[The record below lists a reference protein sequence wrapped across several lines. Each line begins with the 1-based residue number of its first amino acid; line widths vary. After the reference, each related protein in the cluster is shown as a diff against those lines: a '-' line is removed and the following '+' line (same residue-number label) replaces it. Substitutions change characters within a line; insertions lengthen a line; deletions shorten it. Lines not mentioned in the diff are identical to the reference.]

1 MDFSNDDFL
10 NWVLQQTEI
19 ELPQQPLLNPQETQK
34 QQPAGSNNET
44 MAATT
49 APYTLTFDNAQPTPD
64 LDMLFTPQQWDQ
76 GIPLINSNDHSPLM
90 QSYHSGSSTSG
101 SSSDSSDKES
111 SPLPRSPSPPATK
124 GRFTS
129 KAALKPFIPEDIEPP
144 TNADHRTMPTTGR
157 LDFRVTATP
166 DYNVSASDLKKMTSK
181 ERRQLRNKI
190 SARNFRQRRKD
201 YITSL
206 EEEIEELK
214 SDKAQ
219 MRNEINKVYDLVS
232 KLRKENEKLRT
243 DMMMVRQQQQQQP
256 QQPSPDIPT
265 MSVLNNT
272 DENALTTWDALLRD
286 STWLSHASMP
296 QWDFSHVLSKDQEKS
311 SLSLRLNAR
320 EMIQRYPLLA
330 PALMSIV
337 LDHTMGMSSEQLL
350 AASTS
355 TSSSI
360 PLYNNR
366 DGKALMP
373 LLYEALQERR
383 ASISEITDD
392 EDMATASEQDDDDS
406 SDSDVD
412 EEDDEDMQLVKRLQQ
427 QQYEEAASGDSMSCR
442 EWVKNKLCCLNGR
455 CEQQCCVRRLAC
467 YAITAAYQACVQQLC
482 DIKQKDIEG
491 CCSKNLPET
500 PTAHQVSATCAV
512 QCGC

>member
-1 MDFSNDDFL
+1 MRI
-10 NWVLQQTEI
+10 EI
-19 ELPQQPLLNPQETQK
+19 
-34 QQPAGSNNET
+34 
-44 MAATT
+44 
-49 APYTLTFDNAQPTPD
+49 D
-64 LDMLFTPQQWDQ
+64 
-76 GIPLINSNDHSPLM
+76 
-90 QSYHSGSSTSG
+90 
-101 SSSDSSDKES
+101 
-111 SPLPRSPSPPATK
+111 
-124 GRFTS
+124 
-129 KAALKPFIPEDIEPP
+129 
-144 TNADHRTMPTTGR
+144 
-157 LDFRVTATP
+157 
-166 DYNVSASDLKKMTSK
+166 
-181 ERRQLRNKI
+181 
-190 SARNFRQRRKD
+190 
-201 YITSL
+201 
-206 EEEIEELK
+206 
-214 SDKAQ
+214 
-219 MRNEINKVYDLVS
+219 KVYELVS

-256 QQPSPDIPT
+256 SSDIPV
-265 MSVLNNT
+265 MNVLNNT
-272 DENALTTWDALLRD
+272 DENALTTWDTLLRD

-355 TSSSI
+355 TSSIS
-360 PLYNNR
+360 LYNNR
-366 DGKALMP
+366 DGKAIMP
-373 LLYEALQERR
+373 LLFEALQERR

-392 EDMATASEQDDDDS
+392 EDMTTESEQEDV
-406 SDSDVD
+406 SD
-412 EEDDEDMQLVKRLQQ
+412 ENDEDMELVKRLQQ

-482 DIKQKDIEG
+482 DIKQKDIDG

>member
-10 NWVLQQTEI
+10 NWVLQQTDI
-19 ELPQQPLLNPQETQK
+19 ELPQQQSLNTQETTHAPN
-34 QQPAGSNNET
+34 QQPSGGNNEK
-44 MAATT
+44 MAAIAAGT
-49 APYTLTFDNAQPTPD
+49 APYTLTFDNSVSTPD
-64 LDMLFTPQQWDQ
+64 LDMLFFPQQWDQ
-76 GIPLINSNDHSPLM
+76 GIPLINSNDTSPLI
-90 QSYHSGSSTSG
+90 QQYHSGSSTSG

-111 SPLPRSPSPPATK
+111 SPLPRSPSPPVTK

-166 DYNVSASDLKKMTSK
+166 NYNVTPSDLKKMTSK

-201 YITSL
+201 YITAL

-214 SDKAQ
+214 SDKDQ
-219 MRNEINKVYDLVS
+219 MRTEINKVYEIVN

-243 DMMMVRQQQQQQP
+243 DMMMVRQQQQQQ
-256 QQPSPDIPT
+256 QPSPDIPT
-265 MSVLNNT
+265 MNVLNNT

-311 SLSLRLNAR
+311 SLSLSLNAR

-355 TSSSI
+355 ASSMS
-360 PLYNNR
+360 LYNNR
-366 DGKALMP
+366 QGKALMP

-392 EDMATASEQDDDDS
+392 DEDMPTESEDDDN
-406 SDSDVD
+406 SDSDY
-412 EEDDEDMQLVKRLQQ
+412 DDEDVELVKRLQQ
-427 QQYEEAASGDSMSCR
+427 QQYEEAASGDSLSCR
-442 EWVKNKLCCLNGR
+442 EWVKSKLCCLNGR

-467 YAITAAYQACVQQLC
+467 YAITAAYHACVQQLC

-491 CCSKNLPET
+491 PCPKALPKT